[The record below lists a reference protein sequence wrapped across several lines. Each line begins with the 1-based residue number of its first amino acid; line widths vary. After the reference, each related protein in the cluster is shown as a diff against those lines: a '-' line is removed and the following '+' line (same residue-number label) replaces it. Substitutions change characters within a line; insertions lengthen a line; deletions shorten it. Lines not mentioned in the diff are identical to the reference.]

1 MLDQV
6 TLLARDAATIR
17 DALDYDV
24 RFAAQGDEGVF
35 TGHAAIFG
43 ERNDHNEIVQC
54 GAFARTIA
62 DHLARNI
69 RPPMLWA
76 HNTDQV
82 IGVWEAITEDATGL
96 AVRGSIWPY
105 AVALMIVIA
114 AVVLAVVCFRMKNQP
129 HTYFPDSLPA
139 ALAASPRVRTIGG
152 IVLGALLA
160 VGGLW
165 LLLGSG
171 TLASPGLQRVLAVLA
186 IAAGAAFVR
195 QMLAPGDV
203 ETASGAVVCASMP
216 IVLLAFWL
224 IVSYKVNIINPTVSA
239 YAVEILALCA
249 ALIASYEFAGF
260 AYGRPKA
267 IKSIFW
273 SQFAAFL
280 CITALPDDRAGGQQL
295 MLAAIAGISLPTTS
309 TTS

>member
-1 MLDQV
+1 M
-6 TLLARDAATIR
+6 
-17 DALDYDV
+17 
-24 RFAAQGDEGVF
+24 
-35 TGHAAIFG
+35 
-43 ERNDHNEIVQC
+43 
-54 GAFARTIA
+54 
-62 DHLARNI
+62 
-69 RPPMLWA
+69 
-76 HNTDQV
+76 
-82 IGVWEAITEDATGL
+82 
-96 AVRGSIWPY
+96 
-105 AVALMIVIA
+105 
-114 AVVLAVVCFRMKNQP
+114 LAVVCFRMKNQP

-139 ALAASPRVRTIGG
+139 ALAASPRVRAIGG

-186 IAAGAAFVR
+186 IAAGAAFAR
-195 QMLAPGDV
+195 QMLAPGDA
-203 ETASGAVVCASMP
+203 EAASGAVVCASMP

-224 IVSYKVNIINPTVSA
+224 IVSYKVQSYGRPHRLSA

-267 IKSIFW
+267 IKSI
-273 SQFAAFL
+273 SDQFAAFL

-295 MLAAIAGISLPTTS
+295 HAGGHRGHSAVSVLT
-309 TTS
+309 

>member
-1 MLDQV
+1 MRKNAWVICCCTAVLAAFGTFFRWLQDQV
-6 TLLARDAATIR
+6 C
-17 DALDYDV
+17 
-24 RFAAQGDEGVF
+24 F
-35 TGHAAIFG
+35 
-43 ERNDHNEIVQC
+43 
-54 GAFARTIA
+54 
-62 DHLARNI
+62 
-69 RPPMLWA
+69 
-76 HNTDQV
+76 
-82 IGVWEAITEDATGL
+82 EAETGL

-129 HTYFPDSLPA
+129 HTYFSDSLPA

-186 IAAGAAFVR
+186 IAAGAAFAR
-195 QMLAPGDV
+195 QMLAPGDA

-295 MLAAIAGISLPTTS
+295 MLAAIAGILLFQSYLTASNIRPAVS
-309 TTS
+309 GPVGGAQ

>member
-1 MLDQV
+1 MRKNAWVICCCTAVLAAFGTFFRWLQDQV
-6 TLLARDAATIR
+6 C
-17 DALDYDV
+17 
-24 RFAAQGDEGVF
+24 FE
-35 TGHAAIFG
+35 
-43 ERNDHNEIVQC
+43 
-54 GAFARTIA
+54 A
-62 DHLARNI
+62 D
-69 RPPMLWA
+69 
-76 HNTDQV
+76 
-82 IGVWEAITEDATGL
+82 TGL

-139 ALAASPRVRTIGG
+139 ALAASPHVRTIGG

-171 TLASPGLQRVLAVLA
+171 TLASPGLQ
-186 IAAGAAFVR
+186 
-195 QMLAPGDV
+195 MLAPGDA

-280 CITALPDDRAGGQQL
+280 CITALPDDRAGGLQL
-295 MLAAIAGISLPTTS
+295 MLAAIAGILLFQSYLTASNIRPAVS
-309 TTS
+309 GPVGGAQ

>member
-1 MLDQV
+1 MRKNAWVICCCTAVLAAFGTFFRWLQDQV
-6 TLLARDAATIR
+6 C
-17 DALDYDV
+17 
-24 RFAAQGDEGVF
+24 F
-35 TGHAAIFG
+35 
-43 ERNDHNEIVQC
+43 
-54 GAFARTIA
+54 
-62 DHLARNI
+62 
-69 RPPMLWA
+69 
-76 HNTDQV
+76 
-82 IGVWEAITEDATGL
+82 EAETGL

-139 ALAASPRVRTIGG
+139 ALAASP
-152 IVLGALLA
+152 
-160 VGGLW
+160 
-165 LLLGSG
+165 
-171 TLASPGLQRVLAVLA
+171 GLQRVLAVLA
-186 IAAGAAFVR
+186 IAAGAAFAR

-295 MLAAIAGISLPTTS
+295 MLAAIAGILLFQSYLTASNIRPAVS
-309 TTS
+309 GPVGGAQ

>member
-1 MLDQV
+1 M
-6 TLLARDAATIR
+6 
-17 DALDYDV
+17 
-24 RFAAQGDEGVF
+24 
-35 TGHAAIFG
+35 
-43 ERNDHNEIVQC
+43 
-54 GAFARTIA
+54 
-62 DHLARNI
+62 
-69 RPPMLWA
+69 
-76 HNTDQV
+76 
-82 IGVWEAITEDATGL
+82 
-96 AVRGSIWPY
+96 
-105 AVALMIVIA
+105 
-114 AVVLAVVCFRMKNQP
+114 
-129 HTYFPDSLPA
+129 
-139 ALAASPRVRTIGG
+139 RTIGG

-171 TLASPGLQRVLAVLA
+171 TLASPGLQRVLAVLT
-186 IAAGAAFVR
+186 IAAGAAFAR
-195 QMLAPGDV
+195 QMLAPGDA
-203 ETASGAVVCASMP
+203 EAASGAVVCASMP

-295 MLAAIAGISLPTTS
+295 MLAAIAGILLFQSYLTASNIRPAVS
-309 TTS
+309 GPVGGAQ

>member
-1 MLDQV
+1 MRKNAWVICCCTAVLAAFGTFFRWLQDQV
-6 TLLARDAATIR
+6 C
-17 DALDYDV
+17 
-24 RFAAQGDEGVF
+24 F
-35 TGHAAIFG
+35 
-43 ERNDHNEIVQC
+43 
-54 GAFARTIA
+54 
-62 DHLARNI
+62 
-69 RPPMLWA
+69 
-76 HNTDQV
+76 
-82 IGVWEAITEDATGL
+82 EAETGL

-114 AVVLAVVCFRMKNQP
+114 AVVLAVVCFRMENQP

-139 ALAASPRVRTIGG
+139 ALAASPRVRAIGG

-186 IAAGAAFVR
+186 
-195 QMLAPGDV
+195 
-203 ETASGAVVCASMP
+203 TMP

-295 MLAAIAGISLPTTS
+295 MLAAIAGILLFQSSLTASNIRPAVS
-309 TTS
+309 GPVGGAQ

>member
-1 MLDQV
+1 MRKNAWVICCCTAVLAAFGTFFRWLQDQV
-6 TLLARDAATIR
+6 C
-17 DALDYDV
+17 
-24 RFAAQGDEGVF
+24 F
-35 TGHAAIFG
+35 
-43 ERNDHNEIVQC
+43 
-54 GAFARTIA
+54 
-62 DHLARNI
+62 
-69 RPPMLWA
+69 
-76 HNTDQV
+76 
-82 IGVWEAITEDATGL
+82 EAETGL

-139 ALAASPRVRTIGG
+139 ALAASPRVRAIGG

-186 IAAGAAFVR
+186 I
-195 QMLAPGDV
+195 
-203 ETASGAVVCASMP
+203 ASGAVVCASMP

-295 MLAAIAGISLPTTS
+295 MLAAIAGILLFQSYLTASNIRPAVS
-309 TTS
+309 GPVGGAQ